1 MNQLYQFKFRKKYDL
16 VLCIQQCCGID
27 DKQLRIKMDEEKTM
41 TNISNIIYHN

>member
-27 DKQLRIKMDEEKTM
+27 DKQLRINALKWMKKRP
-41 TNISNIIYHN
+41 